1 MMCRQIKKG
10 FANYYTLKKVLLCLP
25 KTLFCYFISFGKIK
39 IPSIVEFGVKF
50 YGPINNLYLG
60 KYSKLERNVIIQTV
74 AKNNITIGERCTI
87 GEGTMIRPSSYY
99 GGDIGMGLTIKDGSA
114 IGVNSYIG
122 CSGEIVI
129 GRSVIIGPRVTMIA
143 ENHNFNKTS
152 ELIKEQ
158 GVTKI
163 GITIKDN
170 VWIGANVTILDGVT
184 VGENSIIAAGAV
196 VNIDV
201 LPNSIVAGVPAK
213 LIKMR
218 DDS

>member
-1 MMCRQIKKG
+1 
-10 FANYYTLKKVLLCLP
+10 
-25 KTLFCYFISFGKIK
+25 
-39 IPSIVEFGVKF
+39 
-50 YGPINNLYLG
+50 
-60 KYSKLERNVIIQTV
+60 
-74 AKNNITIGERCTI
+74 
-87 GEGTMIRPSSYY
+87 MIRPSSYY